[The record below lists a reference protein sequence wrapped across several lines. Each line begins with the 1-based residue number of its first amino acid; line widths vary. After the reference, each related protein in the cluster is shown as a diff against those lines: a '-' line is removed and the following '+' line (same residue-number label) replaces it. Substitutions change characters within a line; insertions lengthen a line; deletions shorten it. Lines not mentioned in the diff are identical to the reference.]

1 MPLLEDCVMISR
13 FIFENSL
20 LSPFWASLFA
30 GYAEVGW
37 DGRVYLTAAGEEYL
51 RGLE

>member
-1 MPLLEDCVMISR
+1 MSILTAFL
-13 FIFENSL
+13 FEHSPW
-20 LSPFWASLFA
+20 SPFWSALLS